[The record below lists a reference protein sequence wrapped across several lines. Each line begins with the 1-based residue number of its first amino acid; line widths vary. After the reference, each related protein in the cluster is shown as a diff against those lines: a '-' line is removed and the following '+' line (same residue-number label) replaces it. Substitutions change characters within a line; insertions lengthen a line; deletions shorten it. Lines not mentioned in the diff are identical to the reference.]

1 MMDNMEL
8 KKLSTVASPATN
20 HHSTTKTLN
29 DVEQYMDEY
38 YAGENDDGDAYYIH
52 YEDAIGEDETT
63 LNNNAGKK
71 KSLSLD
77 FDEKDELLI
86 TNELDNDLPKIVS
99 SISSKSFVRSIS
111 SGLNAAS
118 DLSPPQQTTTNVNG
132 KENEINNNTPTKS
145 ANKTGKSQFYLPD
158 NIESNTTSRNN
169 SYSQHSSISDLFNG
183 LTLLPKHVF
192 KEKPIAGLHN
202 VSCVYSSN
210 SLNVNTLRT
219 DNVCIPG
226 RLLLTNFRLAFLP
239 YFPCKYDASKIFMA
253 DRRLELF
260 RNTHSPLDLVI
271 PLSFVHDIKACKFVT
286 IF

>member
-1 MMDNMEL
+1 MMDNNNIEL
-8 KKLSTVASPATN
+8 KKLSTATPLTTT

-38 YAGENDDGDAYYIH
+38 YAGENDEGDAYYIH
-52 YEDAIGEDETT
+52 YEDAIDENETT
-63 LNNNAGKK
+63 LNNKDKK

-86 TNELDNDLPKIVS
+86 TNELDKDLPQIVS
-99 SISSKSFVRSIS
+99 SISSKSFIRSIS

-118 DLSPPQQTTTNVNG
+118 DLSPPQPTTTNING
-132 KENEINNNTPTKS
+132 KETEINNNTPTKN

-183 LTLLPKHVF
+183 LTMLPKNVF

-226 RLLLTNFRLAFLP
+226 RLLLTNFKLAFLP
-239 YFPCKYDASKIFMA
+239 YSPCKYDASKIFMA

-260 RNTHSPLDLVI
+260 RNTHSPLDFVI
-271 PLSFVHDIKACKFVT
+271 PLSFVHDIKACKFV
-286 IF
+286 